1 MLRDYTFCRSVVAR
15 DGAILFH
22 DASIVY
28 RGLFKIVQALRQE
41 AADFRAYALPE
52 SVFVIEFNRLR
63 LHEPAI
69 HGMLINNH
77 EAFLGSLRQNDHFRQ
92 FATRLPFRVLR
103 QIKAR
108 ITGARTYR

>member
-1 MLRDYTFCRSVVAR
+1 
-15 DGAILFH
+15 
-22 DASIVY
+22 
-28 RGLFKIVQALRQE
+28 
-41 AADFRAYALPE
+41 
-52 SVFVIEFNRLR
+52 
-63 LHEPAI
+63 
-69 HGMLINNH
+69 MLINNH